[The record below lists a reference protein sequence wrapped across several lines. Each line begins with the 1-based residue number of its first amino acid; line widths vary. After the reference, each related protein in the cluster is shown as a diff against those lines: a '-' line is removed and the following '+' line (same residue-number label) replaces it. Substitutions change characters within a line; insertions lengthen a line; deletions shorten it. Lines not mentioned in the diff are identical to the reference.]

1 MPSRLDEIYN
11 QQEKLRKENQSHL
24 RQKADQ
30 TQRLAELTAEEKKL
44 TEKIARFKEKI
55 TSRQIVEARTPSVDV
70 SQLILDKE
78 QFEDKINL
86 LQKELDPLKQKFSRL
101 KIDSSAI
108 DSKIEVLIHGKKEH
122 TQNFILAEQQQSKVQ
137 LTSIKV
143 KNEQQRNKKI
153 KAQVDKQKR
162 IFNNLQS
169 FLKSLNII
177 EQIALNYSPLADS
190 EPSIPPEVSEEISQL
205 IISAKRD
212 YDTAQTKF
220 DPNTLT
226 PFLIDAN
233 RAYRNAITAFIQL
246 TDEIPDSLLNE
257 EFSNQVLTLMNKG
270 LDLNARH
277 LNAVNSML
285 SKLKKGVEIAPLA
298 SFSNEI
304 REYFDKNLSILRV
317 TGLVLSTD

>member
-11 QQEKLRKENQSHL
+11 QQEKLRKDTQSHL
-24 RQKADQ
+24 KQKASQ
-30 TQRLAELTAEEKKL
+30 TQRLAEFTAEEKKL
-44 TEKIARFKEKI
+44 TEKIARLKEKI
-55 TSRQIVEARTPSVDV
+55 SSGNIVEARTPSVDV

-86 LQKELDPLKQKFSRL
+86 LQKELDPLKQKLSRL
-101 KIDSSAI
+101 KIDRSSI
-108 DSKIEVLIHGKKEH
+108 DSKIEVLIQEKKEH
-122 TQNFILAEQQQSKVQ
+122 TQNIIVAQQQQSKVQ
-137 LTSIKV
+137 RTSIKV

-153 KAQVDKQKR
+153 KAQVDRQKS

-169 FLKSLNII
+169 FLKSLDII
-177 EQIALNYSPLADS
+177 EQISLNYPPLADS

-205 IISAKRD
+205 IISVKRD
-212 YDTAQTKF
+212 YDTAHTKF

-226 PFLIDAN
+226 PFLIDAD

-246 TDEIPDSLLNE
+246 TDEIPDSLLDE
-257 EFSNQVLTLMNKG
+257 EFSNQVLTLVSKG
-270 LDLNARH
+270 LDLNTRH

-285 SKLKKGVEIAPLA
+285 SKLEKGVEIAPLA

-304 REYFDKNLSILRV
+304 REYFDKNLSILRL